1 MTETIVP
8 KQASP
13 TASEYVSDNF
23 KPSDRIAVLVLNR
36 NLGETTQR
44 ITTAQKAASPEF
56 QAWLRYKNANG
67 ADIYVGMNPLKQ
79 DASTRTKGDIEAICH
94 VYVDLDHGGSAA
106 LEEIK
111 NSDLVPQPNYV
122 LNTSPDK
129 FQVVWKVEGMTLEEA
144 EALQH
149 AMVRE
154 FGGDPA
160 ATDSTRVLRLP
171 GFANKKYDRDFY
183 VQAKMDSTQTYHLRD
198 FKVPVDPQEA
208 PRHRNEEARSGSR
221 VSGAVLSQSEH
232 DWAYAKRA
240 LARGD
245 DPEEIIRSIA
255 DFRTEDKPSP
265 EYYARHTVSK
275 AQADL
280 QRQAASS
287 GGDGARTEITPG
299 IESSHERSDMP

>member
-1 MTETIVP
+1 MTETIMP

-23 KPSDRIAVLVLNR
+23 KASDRIAVLVLNR

-67 ADIYVGMNPLKQ
+67 ADVYVGMNPLKQ
-79 DASTRTKGDIEAICH
+79 DASTRTKGDIETIRH

-106 LEEIK
+106 LEAIR
-111 NSDLVPQPNYV
+111 NSDLVPQPNYI
-122 LNTSPDK
+122 LNTSPEK
-129 FQVVWKVEGMTLEEA
+129 FQLVWKVEGVALEEA

-149 AMVRE
+149 AMARE

-171 GFANKKYDRDFY
+171 GFANKKYDQDFY
-183 VQAKMDSTQTYHLRD
+183 VKARVESTETYHLRD
-198 FKVPVDPQEA
+198 FKVPMDSPDA
-208 PRHRNEEARSGSR
+208 PRHLNGETARNHRAPGTT
-221 VSGAVLSQSEH
+221 LSQSEH

-240 LARGD
+240 IARGD
-245 DPEEIIRSIA
+245 EPEEVIRRIA
-255 DFRTEDKPSP
+255 DFRAGDKPDP
-265 EYYARHTVSK
+265 EYYARHTVAK
-275 AQADL
+275 AQAEL
-280 QRQAASS
+280 ERKTAPTS
-287 GGDGARTEITPG
+287 GSGQGQLGETD
-299 IESSHERSDMP
+299 